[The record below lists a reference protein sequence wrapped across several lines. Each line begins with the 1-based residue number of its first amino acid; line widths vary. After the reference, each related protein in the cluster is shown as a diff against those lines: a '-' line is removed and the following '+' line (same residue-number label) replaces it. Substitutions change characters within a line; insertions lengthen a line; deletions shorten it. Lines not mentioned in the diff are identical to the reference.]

1 MAKTLEFGEN
11 HVCLQTQEYALWALP
26 LKLPRSS
33 KFQNYSKT
41 NLEKG
46 ISRKSNG
53 YSPYFAE
60 IYWLNHQPGSYS
72 VKTGYYAAL
81 ENHLSS
87 VLETLT
93 PAQNWIEDVWK
104 LPIAPKLKLL
114 IWKIKHGGIPIGD
127 ILMRRHIL
135 PNAKCIHCDGSESI
149 LHLFQCPFA
158 QKVWELVPVLG
169 GFDPLPLSSFNDC
182 WKLALKAITLSPT
195 GLYNFPLATWIIAPI
210 WTTRN
215 FKTFQHHH
223 TQEVMTK
230 AITDAKE
237 RKLAQA
243 REIPPNQNP
252 SRGQQ
257 SSVTEVIGRS
267 DAAWN
272 KEHMADGVAWSF
284 SDNRNERLYSHS
296 DSMAYVS
303 SSLVAEGLVVQSA
316 MEHAIALQLRKV
328 IFESDSLQLVS
339 AIVDRLPIS
348 DLHAILAGINL
359 LSAQFDLASFHY
371 VNRSSLCFED
381 GLAKQALRAFVM
393 NPFLS

>member
-1 MAKTLEFGEN
+1 
-11 HVCLQTQEYALWALP
+11 
-26 LKLPRSS
+26 
-33 KFQNYSKT
+33 
-41 NLEKG
+41 
-46 ISRKSNG
+46 
-53 YSPYFAE
+53 
-60 IYWLNHQPGSYS
+60 
-72 VKTGYYAAL
+72 
-81 ENHLSS
+81 
-87 VLETLT
+87 
-93 PAQNWIEDVWK
+93 
-104 LPIAPKLKLL
+104 
-114 IWKIKHGGIPIGD
+114 
-127 ILMRRHIL
+127 
-135 PNAKCIHCDGSESI
+135 
-149 LHLFQCPFA
+149 
-158 QKVWELVPVLG
+158 
-169 GFDPLPLSSFNDC
+169 
-182 WKLALKAITLSPT
+182 
-195 GLYNFPLATWIIAPI
+195 
-210 WTTRN
+210 
-215 FKTFQHHH
+215 
-223 TQEVMTK
+223 MTK